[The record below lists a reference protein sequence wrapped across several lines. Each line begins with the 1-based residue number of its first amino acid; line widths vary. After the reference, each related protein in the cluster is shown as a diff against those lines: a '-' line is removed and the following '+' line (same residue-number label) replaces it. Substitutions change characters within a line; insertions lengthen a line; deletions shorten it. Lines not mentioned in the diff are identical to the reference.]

1 MKIKHIVPIFGAVAM
16 LSTVPAVDSVAQ
28 TVGIGTT
35 KTGATSQVT
44 AAIASVASKFGG
56 MQMRPAPM
64 AGTQKYIPA
73 VNSGSLEFGAANVM
87 QTAWAVKGQVL
98 SKGRPNPNIKI
109 VSTLMVF
116 RVGPL
121 VGKKTKFQTVTDLK
135 GARVPTGFKAAP
147 LFNELVN
154 TALATGSMT
163 AADMKSVPISA
174 LVPSWKALM
183 AGKIDF
189 AIGAYGSGF
198 MKRIAQKLGGIRF
211 ISLDNS
217 AAVQA
222 KVAQMLPGA
231 TIKSVKPNPKIPG
244 VEVPTNLLHFDYM
257 LFAGKHVSDDVVYR
271 VTKAL
276 YENKKALVAATPMW
290 RSFMPK
296 KMSKDQGLD
305 FHPGAAKFYKEKG
318 TWNR

>member
-1 MKIKHIVPIFGAVAM
+1 MNFTKILTLAGVAA
-16 LSTVPAVDSVAQ
+16 LTAGPVVAQ

-44 AAIASVASKFGG
+44 AAISSIASKFGG

-73 VNSGSLEFGAANVM
+73 VNSGSLEFGAANIM
-87 QTAWAVKGQVL
+87 QTTWAVKGQSI
-98 SKGRPNPNIKI
+98 SKGHPNPNIRI
-109 VSTLMVF
+109 VATLMKF

-121 VGKKTKFQTVTDLK
+121 VAKGSKFMKVTDLK
-135 GARVPTGFKAAP
+135 GLRGPTGFKAAP
-147 LFNELVN
+147 LFNELVKA
-154 TALATGSMT
+154 ALATSSVTPGEL
-163 AADMKSVPISA
+163 KSVPISA

-198 MKRIAQKLGGIRF
+198 MKRIAQKVGGIRF

-217 AAVQA
+217 PAAQA
-222 KVAQMLPGA
+222 RIKNIVPGA
-231 TIKSVKPNPKIPG
+231 FIATVKPNKKIPG
-244 VEVPTNLLHFDYM
+244 VESPTNLLHFDYM

-271 VTKAL
+271 VTKAMF
-276 YENKKALVAATPMW
+276 EHKKDLVAATPMY
-290 RSFMPK
+290 RSFTPK
-296 KMSKDQGLD
+296 GMSKNQGLPT
-305 FHPGAAKFYKEKG
+305 HPGAIKLYKEKG

>member
-1 MKIKHIVPIFGAVAM
+1 MNFTKVVA
-16 LSTVPAVDSVAQ
+16 LAGIAALAAGPVAAQ

-73 VNSGSLEFGAANVM
+73 VNNGSLEFGAANIM

-98 SKGRPNPNIKI
+98 SKGRPNPNIKV

-121 VGKKTKFQTVTDLK
+121 VAKPSKFMAVSDLK
-135 GARVPTGFKAAP
+135 GSRMPSGFKAAP
-147 LFNELVN
+147 LFNEIIN

-163 AADMKSVPISA
+163 PADTKNIPISA

-198 MKRIAQKLGGIRF
+198 MKRIAQKTGGIRF

-222 KVAQMLPGA
+222 KVDKMMPGA
-231 TIKSVKPNPKIPG
+231 VIRTVKPNPKIPG
-244 VEVPTNLLHFDYM
+244 VEVPTNLFHFDYM
-257 LFAGKHVSDDVVYR
+257 LFAGKHVSNDVVYR

-290 RSFMPK
+290 RSFTPK

>member
-1 MKIKHIVPIFGAVAM
+1 MNFIKVVA
-16 LSTVPAVDSVAQ
+16 LAGIAALAAGPVAAQ

-73 VNSGSLEFGAANVM
+73 VNNGSLEFGAANIM
-87 QTAWAVKGQVL
+87 QTAWAVNGKVL
-98 SKGRPNPNIKI
+98 SKGHPNPNIKV

-121 VGKKTKFQTVTDLK
+121 VGKKTKFQAVTDLK
-135 GARVPTGFKAAP
+135 GARTPTGFKAAP
-147 LFNELVN
+147 LFNELIN
-154 TALATGSMT
+154 ASLATKSMT
-163 AADMKSVPISA
+163 VADTKSVPISA

-222 KVAQMLPGA
+222 RIGKLLPGA
-231 TIKSVKPNPKIPG
+231 TIRTVKPNPKIPG
-244 VEVPTNLLHFDYM
+244 VEVPTNLFHFDYM
-257 LFAGKHVSDDVVYR
+257 FFAGKHV
-271 VTKAL
+271 
-276 YENKKALVAATPMW
+276 
-290 RSFMPK
+290 
-296 KMSKDQGLD
+296 
-305 FHPGAAKFYKEKG
+305 
-318 TWNR
+318 

>member
-1 MKIKHIVPIFGAVAM
+1 MNFIKVVA
-16 LSTVPAVDSVAQ
+16 LAGIAALVAGPVAAQ

-73 VNSGSLEFGAANVM
+73 VNNGSLEFGAANIM
-87 QTAWAVKGQVL
+87 QTAWAVNGQVL
-98 SKGRPNPNIKI
+98 SKGHPNPNIKV

-121 VGKKTKFQTVTDLK
+121 VGKKTKFQAVTDLK
-135 GARVPTGFKAAP
+135 GARTPTGFKAAP
-147 LFNELVN
+147 LFNELIN
-154 TALATGSMT
+154 ASLATKSMT
-163 AADMKSVPISA
+163 VADTKSVPISA

-222 KVAQMLPGA
+222 RIGKLLPGA
-231 TIKSVKPNPKIPG
+231 TIRTVKPNPKIPG
-244 VEVPTNLLHFDYM
+244 VEVPTNLFHFDYM
-257 LFAGKHVSDDVVYR
+257 LFAGKHVSNDVVYR
-271 VTKAL
+271 VTKSL

-290 RSFMPK
+290 RSFSPK
-296 KMSKDQGLD
+296 KMSKDQGLV